1 MRPSSGVATVEYN
14 ISSFSLHGTRP
25 ISGRVFAVHDPWG
38 RSGCGVATRSYRQA
52 ARAALRPYP
61 GQLDGGTIRA
71 SKMSGTIYFEVS
83 SGSASLSVKG
93 LISGLAPNSAG
104 GWHVHSGYTCNSSNL
119 VGGHFYPTGGA
130 DVWIASRWA
139 SDANGVAEFAD
150 SVSGYGLSRD
160 GALRGIGGAH
170 AVLGRTVV
178 IHDAANVKVACGVIE
193 PARGMPLTLSRYPG
207 YTGSLDVRGLLLV
220 ADATQSSS
228 GASSVVLGGTLTGLP
243 ASQSGRW
250 HVHAGTS
257 CTDAA
262 GIMGTYFGGPYDPW
276 QQAPLY
282 TTDTQ
287 GVVQLNMSL
296 GSTSP
301 GSVGVL
307 VPGYTLSRSQ
317 PVSLRAFVIHD
328 PSGVPVACGL
338 IGQRVSFSSTRAS
351 ISIDLVPTTSA
362 AGLSRAV
369 DVGAG
374 IGVGFVIF
382 VLVPGISCLCYWAYK
397 NIKKKQAVE
406 TPRAGMVVESGGESG
421 GASPHER
428 KLTRTMTH
436 SGADMSPPSHP
447 QPASGTRNTAA
458 MERARSVSK
467 SGSAV
472 SSHDII

>member
-1 MRPSSGVATVEYN
+1 MATVEFN

-25 ISGRVFAVHDPWG
+25 ISGRVFAVHDPLP
-38 RSGCGVATRSYRQA
+38 SGCGVATRSYRQA

-104 GWHVHSGYTCNSSNL
+104 GWHVHTGYTCNSSNL

-193 PARGMPLTLSRYPG
+193 PARGMALTLSRYPG
-207 YTGSLDVRGLLLV
+207 YTGSLDVRGLLFV

-276 QQAPLY
+276 QRAPLY

-382 VLVPGISCLCYWAYK
+382 VLVPGIFCLCYWAYK
-397 NIKKKQAVE
+397 NIKKKQAGE

-458 MERARSVSK
+458 MERARSMSK

>member
-1 MRPSSGVATVEYN
+1 MATVEYN

-25 ISGRVFAVHDPWG
+25 VSGRVFAVHDPWG

-104 GWHVHSGYTCNSSNL
+104 GWHVHTGYSCASSNL
-119 VGGHFYPTGGA
+119 VGPGHFYPTGGA

-207 YTGSLDVRGLLLV
+207 YTGSLDVRGLLIV

-317 PVSLRAFVIHD
+317 PVALRAFVIHD

-351 ISIDLVPTTSA
+351 ISTDLVPTTSA

-382 VLVPGISCLCYWAYK
+382 VLVPGIFCLCYWAYK
-397 NIKKKQAVE
+397 NIKKKQAGE

-458 MERARSVSK
+458 MERARSMSK